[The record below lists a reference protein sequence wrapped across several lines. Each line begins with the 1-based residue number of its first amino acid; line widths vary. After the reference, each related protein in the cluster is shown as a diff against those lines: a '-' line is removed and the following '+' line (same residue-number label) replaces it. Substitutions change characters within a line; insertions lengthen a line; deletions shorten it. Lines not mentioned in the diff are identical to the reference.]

1 MKAILFSLV
10 IIFFVIVV
18 RCSTERS
25 ETNTKQ
31 GTASK
36 RDAYDGCR
44 KRKNGKYFC
53 RCGKTKV
60 KYDHLQ
66 QVCVNEQVIQR
77 SMTTSPRR
85 VITPIYR
92 STRDEQYGSMRLG
105 LQRVGYLTTIPLRHV
120 YVEAQI
126 HSFTADVTLT
136 QTYYNED
143 SYPVEAVYIFPIE
156 ENAAI
161 YEFTAHIDN
170 RLIKA
175 VVQEKNTAENMY
187 EDAIQRGQTAVL
199 LRQDE
204 RTLDT
209 FKVNVGVLPPGKE
222 CIVKIRYVT
231 ELDLID
237 GCFIRFV
244 VPTTIAPRYDPK
256 PNIAQSL
263 DRSQTQYVQNSSYT
277 MSFRAHID
285 RYGQNQ
291 IIEVTNMSHPVNYSG
306 SFKTIDVSSEST
318 ALDHDIILDIE
329 LPSNRSPILIAAEQY
344 NNASNLA
351 VLTILN
357 HNEER
362 FLTLYDGKN
371 PIASTTEFIFIIDC
385 SDSMDDE
392 NRINLARDTMV
403 SFIGSI
409 PMGAHFNIIRFG
421 SYYQILFSDTT
432 RMTTVYNEQTA
443 QQAKDLA
450 STMRADLG
458 GTELLKPLQYLK
470 DHPPASGKSRQVF
483 ILTDGEIANTN
494 EVIELCRSMALTTR
508 IFSFGLGPTS
518 SRSLV
523 KGIARATNGHFV
535 FIAPNDTVDH
545 DVATQL
551 RRALQPSLVNG
562 QLQWLGLWPNGYQAP
577 KTIPPVY
584 KNDRVLVY
592 TLFDKFYFYGQS
604 ASVKFSANNRLIGNS
619 SLNRNDIL
627 NGNTIRRLAAKALIQ
642 ELLHKGDTEYINSN
656 ITVKQRIIGLSLAHQ
671 ILSPYT
677 AFVGIE
683 TSRSGQ
689 SNALQSRHVPIQ
701 VSRDGEHLPHQHS
714 SFPGSQQSTPL
725 PSVHTHSS
733 TIVNFPTRTTPTL
746 LLKQPYFINDYDEQ
760 DEHREQEPMLASVAE
775 PPPPYRPEV
784 GQSYSIPEYQSEY
797 YGQQGPQGMVGRAHA
812 SHDMQQQKQSTV
824 HQTSTSST
832 TRFDSIVTHS
842 QPDSRKSAAA
852 SADFI
857 QQYEGD
863 KEQLLLSI
871 EITVHGCKEQ
881 LDAANL
887 GVPCAKTIQPI
898 SYIVKYSFAMN
909 RRTVSYTNDINE
921 ISHIYISSLMLNA
934 SCFRNQQILLC
945 IYTTSIDYL
954 DENIFQPFLATYSS
968 KLLDIQDSNT
978 S

>member
-1 MKAILFSLV
+1 MKTILFSLV

-25 ETNTKQ
+25 ETNIKQ

-36 RDAYDGCR
+36 GDAYDGCR

-77 SMTTSPRR
+77 SMTSSPRR

-105 LQRVGYLTTIPLRHV
+105 LQRVDNLTTIPIRHV
-120 YVEAQI
+120 YVDALI

-136 QTYYNED
+136 QTYYNEN

-156 ENAAI
+156 ENAAV
-161 YEFTAHIDN
+161 YEFTAHIDD

-175 VVQEKNTAENMY
+175 MVQEKQTAENMY
-187 EDAIQRGQTAVL
+187 EDAVQRGQTAVL

-306 SFKTIDVSSEST
+306 SFKTIDVSSESI

-351 VLTILN
+351 VLTVLN
-357 HNEER
+357 HNDGR
-362 FLTLYDGKN
+362 FFSIYDGN
-371 PIASTTEFIFIIDC
+371 NSIVSTTEFIFIVDC
-385 SDSMDDE
+385 SYSMDDE
-392 NRINLARDTMV
+392 NRINLARDALHL
-403 SFIGSI
+403 FIRNI
-409 PMGAHFNIIRFG
+409 PPDAHFNIIRFG
-421 SYYQILFSDTT
+421 TNYEILFPYTT
-432 RMTTVYNEQTA
+432 HLTTVYNEQTA
-443 QQAKDLA
+443 KQADDIA
-450 STMRADLG
+450 RTMKADLG
-458 GTELLKPLQYLK
+458 GTELLTPLQYLR

-483 ILTDGEIANTN
+483 ILTDGEVANTN

-535 FIAPNDTVDH
+535 FIAPNDTVDD
-545 DVATQL
+545 DVRTQL
-551 RRALQPSLVNG
+551 HRALQPSLVNG

-656 ITVKQRIIGLSLAHQ
+656 MTVKQRIIGLSLAHQ

-689 SNALQSRHVPIQ
+689 SNALQSRHVPVQ
-701 VSRDGEHLPHQHS
+701 VSRDGENLPHQHS
-714 SFPGSQQSTPL
+714 SFLGSQQSTTL

-760 DEHREQEPMLASVAE
+760 EPILASVAE
-775 PPPPYRPEV
+775 PPPPYRPEAR
-784 GQSYSIPEYQSEY
+784 QSYSIPEYQSEY
-797 YGQQGPQGMVGRAHA
+797 YDQQGPQGMVGRAHA

-842 QPDSRKSAAA
+842 QPS
-852 SADFI
+852 
-857 QQYEGD
+857 
-863 KEQLLLSI
+863 
-871 EITVHGCKEQ
+871 V
-881 LDAANL
+881 
-887 GVPCAKTIQPI
+887 
-898 SYIVKYSFAMN
+898 
-909 RRTVSYTNDINE
+909 
-921 ISHIYISSLMLNA
+921 MLNA

-954 DENIFQPFLATYSS
+954 DENIFQPFLATHSS

>member
-1 MKAILFSLV
+1 
-10 IIFFVIVV
+10 
-18 RCSTERS
+18 
-25 ETNTKQ
+25 
-31 GTASK
+31 
-36 RDAYDGCR
+36 
-44 KRKNGKYFC
+44 
-53 RCGKTKV
+53 
-60 KYDHLQ
+60 
-66 QVCVNEQVIQR
+66 
-77 SMTTSPRR
+77 MTTSPRR

-105 LQRVGYLTTIPLRHV
+105 LQRVGNLTTIPIRHV
-120 YVEAQI
+120 YVEALI

-136 QTYYNED
+136 QIYYNEN
-143 SYPVEAVYIFPIE
+143 SYPIEAIYIFPIE
-156 ENAAI
+156 ENAAV
-161 YEFTAHIDN
+161 YEFTAHIDD

-175 VVQEKNTAENMY
+175 VVQEKQTAENMY
-187 EDAIQRGQTAVL
+187 EDAMRRGQTAVL

-209 FKVNVGVLPPGKE
+209 FQVNVGVLPPGKE

-306 SFKTIDVSSEST
+306 SFKTIDVSSQGI

-329 LPSNRSPILIAAEQY
+329 LPRNRSSILIAAEQY

-351 VLTILN
+351 VLTVLN
-357 HNEER
+357 HNDGR
-362 FLTLYDGKN
+362 FFSIYN
-371 PIASTTEFIFIIDC
+371 RNNSIVSTTEFIFIVDC
-385 SDSMDDE
+385 SYSMDDE
-392 NRINLARDTMV
+392 NRINLARDALRL
-403 SFIGSI
+403 FIRSI
-409 PMGAHFNIIRFG
+409 PPDAHFNIIRFG
-421 SYYQILFSDTT
+421 SNYEILFPYTT
-432 RMTTVYNEQTA
+432 HLTTVYNEQTA
-443 QQAKDLA
+443 KQADDIA
-450 STMRADLG
+450 RTMKADLG
-458 GTELLKPLQYLK
+458 GTELLTPLQYLK

-483 ILTDGEIANTN
+483 ILTDGEVANTN

-535 FIAPNDTVDH
+535 FIAPNDTVDD
-545 DVATQL
+545 DVRTQL
-551 RRALQPSLVNG
+551 HRALQPSLVNG

-604 ASVKFSANNRLIGNS
+604 ASVKFSADNRLIGNHLIGNS

-627 NGNTIRRLAAKALIQ
+627 NGDTIRRLAAKALIQ

-656 ITVKQRIIGLSLAHQ
+656 MTVKQRIIGLSLAHQ

-701 VSRDGEHLPHQHS
+701 VSRDGEHLSHQHS
-714 SFPGSQQSTPL
+714 SFPGSQQSTTL

-746 LLKQPYFINDYDEQ
+746 LFKQPYFINDYDEQ
-760 DEHREQEPMLASVAE
+760 DEHPLLGSAHQSVAGPRS
-775 PPPPYRPEV
+775 PPPPLYAEANGFQKHR
-784 GQSYSIPEYQSEY
+784 EY

-832 TRFDSIVTHS
+832 TRFDSMVTHN

-852 SADFI
+852 ATDFI

-863 KEQLLLSI
+863 KEQLLLSV

-887 GVPCAKTIQPI
+887 GAPCAKTMQPV
-898 SYIVKYSFAMN
+898 SNIVKYSFAMN
-909 RRTVSYTNDINE
+909 RRT
-921 ISHIYISSLMLNA
+921 LNA
-934 SCFRNQQILLC
+934 LCFRNQQILLC

-954 DENIFQPFLATYSS
+954 DENIFQPFLATHSS